1 MGAECNGRPETTNS
15 PANRGGFCAQL
26 DLVVCEKWPVHRL
39 LSASGAACSCSAAC
53 PCDRRATSRTRTPCA
68 SPSPCRALP
77 RAGIVRAVLP
87 PARAR
92 PWTIDEQVLLR
103 AGQLGLPRHED
114 RADGLRRHRRA
125 PAAAAVAAGEPLLR
139 GAGRQPLHAQLLLRR
154 AHGGICRRSAQAG
167 AAAREAGRT
176 GRAGS
181 SSSGGATRRGSRRHS
196 LAAFMCARGGGG
208 PAQRARPWKS
218 RRSTE
223 AEPEQRAWPLAARWC
238 RQCRVAVRG
247 VHGCAVGPF
256 NRWSAL

>member
-26 DLVVCEKWPVHRL
+26 DLRLVVCAKWPVHRL

-181 SSSGGATRRGSRRHS
+181 SSSGGGG
-196 LAAFMCARGGGG
+196 GGGG
-208 PAQRARPWKS
+208 PLRVLNRMRRWPGEGEGRRRELGHGRAEEALKRS
-218 RRSTE
+218 RSREPGRWPRDGADSAALRSEVTM
-223 AEPEQRAWPLAARWC
+223 
-238 RQCRVAVRG
+238 G
-247 VHGCAVGPF
+247 V
-256 NRWSAL
+256 L